1 MAINS
6 AAEEERKN
14 AGRQHHHQPIP
25 RAHDPL
31 IQKKKPATTS
41 KAAAGS
47 VPASR
52 STSGKNTKNSQWQ
65 FFSWLNTLK
74 DVYGASILMTIVLV
88 SHLCVRFIP
97 VSVTIGYYLREFGG
111 VKAAEVQAYKAVA
124 RAPYAMSPLFGY
136 LSDALHFRGYNKA
149 PYIAFSSVVAMGAY
163 AVVGFSPVGLLSLPM
178 VILGFV
184 TMNLQMEYCGLL
196 VRAKY
201 AEKLKE
207 NPDYSTDL
215 ISFVQ
220 GGDNGCPDNP
230 KLWHT
235 LRYRRA
241 RYAPTCTDDDDTQSC
256 PARYVF
262 AVCVLPAMLPLY
274 PAMTNL
280 LQEKPEE
287 NAPCC
292 GLSKG
297 TSKYGKK
304 YLTLCIFMGFE
315 AIFLMVGEVV
325 EVGRGGG
332 VVCLGMMENSLTR
345 CVLGLVASV
354 FLAIGFIIFTP
365 RMIAKVAIFFLLICI
380 CSLSNS
386 GAEYYFYTDTAE
398 QYPEG
403 PHFSAMFYLT
413 VRSFVRSS
421 CLFIGMYAYN
431 RWLRDCK
438 YKIAWHS
445 RYGLHPHIGRSF
457 CYVWRAHIIAKPD
470 PNVAFVSQDVGQNI
484 LADAGV
490 IANAMMHMEQGLES
504 TVFAFMAG
512 AFMMGG
518 QVGTFLGAY
527 LLKQLGVEPQGA
539 AMESRQFDNLWV
551 AELLSAVAC
560 IPPLIMML
568 NILPDKTPSERI
580 DVEDDDDD
588 NSEEDTKQQH
598 NNAMDD
604 EEAGGEV
611 GNGDGGGHYQQL
623 PGDAAYDGG
632 GGDDG
637 NGVLLSE
644 VAASDGSGVVRKRR
658 QQRY

>member
-220 GGDNGCPDNP
+220 GGGTIA
-230 KLWHT
+230 T
-235 LRYRRA
+235 LLSQIMAALIIQNYG
-241 RYAPTCTDDDDTQSC
+241 T
-256 PARYVF
+256 RYVF

-315 AIFLMVGEVV
+315 AIFLM
-325 EVGRGGG
+325 
-332 VVCLGMMENSLTR
+332 CLGMMENSLTR

-438 YKIAWHS
+438 YKIGYLIGIGTTMCVRFARLLIFS
-445 RYGLHPHIGRSF
+445 RWNIRLGI
-457 CYVWRAHIIAKPD
+457 PD
-470 PNVAFVSQDVGQNI
+470 TVFTLTLDALSAMFGELISLPNQI
-484 LADAGV
+484 L
-490 IANAMMHMEQGLES
+490 MSHLCPKGLES

-580 DVEDDDDD
+580 DVEDDDDGCTTTHTHTHTRTHTHTHTHTHTARTD
-588 NSEEDTKQQH
+588 ILAPS
-598 NNAMDD
+598 
-604 EEAGGEV
+604 
-611 GNGDGGGHYQQL
+611 
-623 PGDAAYDGG
+623 P
-632 GGDDG
+632 
-637 NGVLLSE
+637 
-644 VAASDGSGVVRKRR
+644 
-658 QQRY
+658 

>member
-220 GGDNGCPDNP
+220 GGGTIA
-230 KLWHT
+230 T
-235 LRYRRA
+235 LLSQIMAALIIQNYG
-241 RYAPTCTDDDDTQSC
+241 T
-256 PARYVF
+256 RYVF

-315 AIFLMVGEVV
+315 AIFLM
-325 EVGRGGG
+325 
-332 VVCLGMMENSLTR
+332 CLGMMENSLTR

-438 YKIAWHS
+438 YKIGYLIGIGTTMCVRFARLLIFS
-445 RYGLHPHIGRSF
+445 RWNIRLGI
-457 CYVWRAHIIAKPD
+457 PD
-470 PNVAFVSQDVGQNI
+470 TVFTLTLDALSAMFGELISLPNQI
-484 LADAGV
+484 L
-490 IANAMMHMEQGLES
+490 MSHLCPKGLES

-580 DVEDDDDD
+580 DVEDDDDGC
-588 NSEEDTKQQH
+588 TTTH
-598 NNAMDD
+598 THTHTRTR
-604 EEAGGEV
+604 V
-611 GNGDGGGHYQQL
+611 
-623 PGDAAYDGG
+623 
-632 GGDDG
+632 
-637 NGVLLSE
+637 
-644 VAASDGSGVVRKRR
+644 
-658 QQRY
+658 